1 MEKYTASE
9 WAAMEG
15 GHEVPSKKLFEFIN
29 DEMTEARLFKNP
41 KQFVAQ
47 SGDDIAANVYAHLL
61 GVQAMRY
68 TDPGR
73 ASTYARNTLK
83 YLQLDP
89 KKRHQ
94 LRQQWNQPITWPLKL
109 LGVLLLCILV
119 PLIIIYW
126 RRERRP
132 AVKRMKD

>member
-15 GHEVPSKKLFEFIN
+15 GHEVPSKKLFEFMN

-41 KQFVAQ
+41 KQFVTQ

-83 YLQLDP
+83 YSGFDGVRSGATDLHNLIAGLERKGGYRIPTAQI
-89 KKRHQ
+89 KR
-94 LRQQWNQPITWPLKL
+94 
-109 LGVLLLCILV
+109 
-119 PLIIIYW
+119 
-126 RRERRP
+126 
-132 AVKRMKD
+132 